1 MCLHTMSKRSRVLAL
16 LYKNT
21 INRERAVQG
30 QVQLGPGGAAGVQH
44 LQLPPYG
51 DRAVHLLPIP
61 GQGDQDSP
69 HAHRLPHLCQQRRIL
84 RDAGLMLQ
92 VD

>member
-16 LYKNT
+16 NNT